1 MNNIKIVKTDG
12 TVENLEMEEQPT
24 LEQMQKWVGGYVEK
38 VVNFPIMG
46 TEMRNKRF
54 KEFYVNEDGRS
65 MGLTHNDGASKI
77 AGQSLVGN
85 AVLLINFKWE

>member
-1 MNNIKIVKTDG
+1 MKHIKIIDPDG
-12 TVENLEMEEQPT
+12 KIMDIKMKEQPKLST
-24 LEQMQKWVGGYVEK
+24 MHGWVGGYVEK

-46 TEMRNKRF
+46 TEMRNTIF

-77 AGQSLVGN
+77 AGQSIVGS
-85 AVLLINFKWE
+85 AVLFINFKWE